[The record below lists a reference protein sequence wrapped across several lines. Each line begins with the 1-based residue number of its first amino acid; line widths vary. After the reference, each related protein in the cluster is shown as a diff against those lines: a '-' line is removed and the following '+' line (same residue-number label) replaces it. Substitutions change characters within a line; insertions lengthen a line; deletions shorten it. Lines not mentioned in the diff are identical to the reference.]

1 MSADNAT
8 PSFGIIP
15 WCDLT
20 VDDAEGIRDF
30 YQAVVGWES
39 DDVEMDGY
47 SDFNMLA
54 PDSGQPIA
62 GVCHRRGGNKDLPAA
77 WMMYV
82 TVRDVELSAARCVQ
96 LGGTLVVL
104 PKTMGSYGRYCVIQD
119 PAGAHLAL
127 FEPAVADPAAT

>member
-1 MSADNAT
+1 MSDETPT

-30 YQAVVGWES
+30 YEAVVGWES
-39 DDVEMDGY
+39 NAVEMDGY

-54 PDSGQPIA
+54 PGSDKPIA
-62 GVCHRRGGNKDLPAA
+62 GVCHRRGGNAGLPAA
-77 WMMYV
+77 WLMYV
-82 TVRDVELSAARCVQ
+82 TVRDVELSASRCVQ
-96 LGGTLVVL
+96 LGGTLIVE
-104 PKTMGSYGRYCVIQD
+104 PKTMGGYGRYCVIQD

-127 FEPAVADPAAT
+127 FEPAREDALGG